1 MNNPKLFQNADV
13 NTPVQG
19 TANTS
24 LTRRVSFELLE
35 SCSLSISVFA
45 SFVWREIYP
54 IALSH
59 LRGQP
64 TLPYL

>member
-1 MNNPKLFQNADV
+1 M
-13 NTPVQG
+13 NTPVRR

-24 LTRRVSFELLE
+24 LTRRVSFQLLE
-35 SCSLSISVFA
+35 SCSLSMSVFA
-45 SFVWREIYP
+45 SFVWSEIFP
-54 IALSH
+54 IALSY